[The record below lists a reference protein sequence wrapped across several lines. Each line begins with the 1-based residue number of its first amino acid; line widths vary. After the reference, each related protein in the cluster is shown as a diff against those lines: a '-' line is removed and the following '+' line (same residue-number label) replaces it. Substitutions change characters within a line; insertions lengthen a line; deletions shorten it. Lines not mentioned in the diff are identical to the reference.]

1 MNLKQQLQNEIESL
15 PESIVLEVLH
25 FLQFLKLQQSE
36 SSTPTTLL
44 SESALEKDWLRPEE
58 DEAWQNL

>member
-15 PESIVLEVLH
+15 PESLVLEVLH
-25 FLQFLKLQQSE
+25 FLQFLKLQRSE